1 VTLGEM
7 RLIIT
12 RNGERE
18 EGALRDEEEYVATLC
33 IPVPKKL

>member
-1 VTLGEM
+1 VSLGEM

-18 EGALRDEEEYVATLC
+18 EGALRDEEVYAATLC
-33 IPVPKKL
+33 IPVPKRL